1 MIEQLPVHGDSAV
14 GDMEAGDTPG
24 GEGRTDDVLG
34 QEGESHPALHHL
46 AEQRGAAQL
55 DVGMDRQPAGG
66 EALVEGVTVAHA
78 PLCEKKFLLSQ
89 NIQRH
94 FGLVGQRMPGGGHEA
109 DRLRHIDGQRQAGQE
124 QRLVEGVGQVDL
136 VRAQQPQHLVG
147 GGGAEHQLHLWA
159 EGVEL
164 LQQVGQEGAAYGIG
178 QCHPQGA
185 ADGPGRQQRGL
196 GLLGRDEK
204 GAGIA
209 LERLARVGEADG
221 LAHPVKERRTQ
232 LCFQLGDLGRYRR
245 LRVAQLPRS
254 AGKAVQLGDMKESVD
269 VSEFHN
275 CPSGVSGGRCR

>member
-1 MIEQLPVHGDSAV
+1 
-14 GDMEAGDTPG
+14 
-24 GEGRTDDVLG
+24 
-34 QEGESHPALHHL
+34 
-46 AEQRGAAQL
+46 
-55 DVGMDRQPAGG
+55 
-66 EALVEGVTVAHA
+66 
-78 PLCEKKFLLSQ
+78 
-89 NIQRH
+89 
-94 FGLVGQRMPGGGHEA
+94 MPGGGHEA

-204 GAGIA
+204 GAGIT

-221 LAHPVKERRTQ
+221 LAHPVKERCTQ

-245 LRVAQLPRS
+245 LRVAQLPRR
-254 AGKAVQLGDMKESVD
+254 AGKAVQLGDMKEGVD

-275 CPSGVSGGRCR
+275 SPSGVSGGQCR

>member
-1 MIEQLPVHGDSAV
+1 
-14 GDMEAGDTPG
+14 
-24 GEGRTDDVLG
+24 
-34 QEGESHPALHHL
+34 
-46 AEQRGAAQL
+46 
-55 DVGMDRQPAGG
+55 MDRQPTGG
-66 EALVEGVTVAHA
+66 EALVESVTVAHA

-209 LERLARVGEADG
+209 LESLARVGEADG

-254 AGKAVQLGDMKESVD
+254 AGKAVQLGDMKEGVD